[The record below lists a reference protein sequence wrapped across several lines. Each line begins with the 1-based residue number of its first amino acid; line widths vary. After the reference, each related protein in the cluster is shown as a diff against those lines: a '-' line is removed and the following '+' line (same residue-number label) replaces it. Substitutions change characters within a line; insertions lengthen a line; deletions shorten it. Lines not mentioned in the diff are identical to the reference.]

1 MLAAPVLGERLGR
14 VVGLVEEEPGRVV
27 QGLVDEEL
35 TAPGFLLAGRGVS
48 GEQICDASRGA
59 WTGAVG
65 SDDGEH
71 QPASRWV
78 PGSCVSRSAR
88 AA

>member
-35 TAPGFLLAGRGVS
+35 TAWRLDRV
-48 GEQICDASRGA
+48 R
-59 WTGAVG
+59 
-65 SDDGEH
+65 
-71 QPASRWV
+71 
-78 PGSCVSRSAR
+78 
-88 AA
+88 